1 MITRRRGFSLIELL
15 IAVTMLGVAAAGLA
29 PVVMSTARHTRVA
42 QSNQYETAALT
53 EMVSRYGAL
62 SFGALTA
69 GTTCTNHASGGEPM
83 PHRRCVTITD
93 SAGVLRR
100 VRIIVTPYD
109 SLNLRPDTLIMRRVR
124 TISVNPLN
132 VP

>member
-1 MITRRRGFSLIELL
+1 MNPRSGFTLMEHM

-53 EMVSRYGAL
+53 ELVSRYGAL

-69 GTTCTNHASGGEPM
+69 GSTCTNHASSGEPL

-100 VRIIVTPYD
+100 VRIVVTPYD

-124 TISVNPLN
+124 TLSVNPLN

>member
-1 MITRRRGFSLIELL
+1 MNSRAGFTLMEHM

>member
-1 MITRRRGFSLIELL
+1 
-15 IAVTMLGVAAAGLA
+15 
-29 PVVMSTARHTRVA
+29 
-42 QSNQYETAALT
+42 
-53 EMVSRYGAL
+53 
-62 SFGALTA
+62 
-69 GTTCTNHASGGEPM
+69 M

>member
-1 MITRRRGFSLIELL
+1 MNTRAGFTLMEHM

>member
-1 MITRRRGFSLIELL
+1 MNSRAGFTLMEHM

-53 EMVSRYGAL
+53 EKVSRYGAL

-69 GTTCTNHASGGEPM
+69 GTTCTNLASGGEPM

>member
-1 MITRRRGFSLIELL
+1 LNSRAGFTLMEHM